1 MFYKLNYKV
10 ILQLLG
16 VLLAF
21 NGGLMLLA
29 VGMSW
34 MTQDQATQQLLTAA
48 FSVLLLGLFLLIAF
62 REAQPQIQKREGYLV
77 VSLGWMVMTLT
88 GMLPYLMTDSVP
100 SVSHAFFE
108 TMSGY
113 TTTGATIFDDIESLP
128 KGLLFWRSITHWIGG
143 MGIIV
148 LTIAILPILGIGGMQ
163 LFAAEVPGPN
173 SDKLH
178 PRITD
183 TAKRLWLLYFGYTLA
198 ETFLL
203 WFAGMSFFD
212 AINHAMSTLSTG
224 GFSTKNNSIA
234 FWNDQPL
241 IQYIILFFML
251 VAGTNF
257 VLSYFGF
264 TGNFRKIFKDIE
276 FQYYL
281 WFIGLFT
288 LLVTSVLL
296 LHNTAPGL
304 PATHPQQLGLTESAF
319 RHSLF
324 QVVAIITTTGF
335 VTADFTAW
343 PPLLTLTFFG
353 LMFIGGSAGST
364 SGGIKVVR
372 HLLMIRSG
380 ILEFKR
386 ALHPNA
392 ILQVRYNNRVVSEG
406 IVQNILGFF
415 ILYLLSFI
423 IGTLGFAMMGFDFE
437 SSVGVAASSLGNV
450 GPALGVF
457 GPAENYTA
465 LPSIGLW
472 WSSFLMLLGR
482 LELFT
487 VLILLTPFFWRKN

>member
-1 MFYKLNYKV
+1 MFHKLNYKV

-16 VLLAF
+16 VLLTF

-48 FSVLLLGLFLLIAF
+48 VSVLLLGLFLLIAF

-77 VSLGWMVMTLT
+77 VSLGWLVMTLT

-100 SVSHAFFE
+100 SISHAFFE

-198 ETFLL
+198 ETLLL

-288 LLVTSVLL
+288 LFVTSVLL
-296 LHNTAPGL
+296 LHTTAPG
-304 PATHPQQLGLTESAF
+304 ASTTHPQLWGQAESAF

-343 PPLLTLTFFG
+343 APLLTLTFFG
-353 LMFIGGSAGST
+353 LMFVGGSAGST

-457 GPAENYTA
+457 GPVKNYTA
-465 LPSIGLW
+465 LPSVGLW